1 MILLSVA
8 EDFVAHSSNVNCL
21 ALGHKSGRVLVTG
34 GDDKK
39 VNLWAVGKQNCIMV
53 RFLLFFYRA
62 INSFHSSSSPLKCL
76 IQLSPFIGFQSLS
89 GHTTP
94 IECVRFGQTED
105 LVCAGSQTGALKI
118 WDLEHAK
125 LARTLTGHK
134 AGIQC
139 MDFHPYGELLASGS
153 LDTAIRLWDIRRKG
167 CIFTYKGHNRMV
179 NSLKFSPDGQWI
191 ASAGEEGMVK
201 VILHGLHFYTI
212 QLDVIY

>member
-1 MILLSVA
+1 MRFIL
-8 EDFVAHSSNVNCL
+8 F
-21 ALGHKSGRVLVTG
+21 
-34 GDDKK
+34 
-39 VNLWAVGKQNCIMV
+39 
-53 RFLLFFYRA
+53 
-62 INSFHSSSSPLKCL
+62 SF
-76 IQLSPFIGFQSLS
+76 FQSLS

-134 AGIQC
+134 SGIRC

-153 LDTAIRLWDIRRKG
+153 LDTAIKLWDIRRKG
-167 CIFTYKGHNRMV
+167 CIFTYKGHNKTV

-201 VILHGLHFYTI
+201 VSQSLSQKGKCIFIMSYLTVKPYHLVQFLFFSFTLFYVWDRKHWP
-212 QLDVIY
+212 LCYF

>member
-1 MILLSVA
+1 MVYSHISMLI
-8 EDFVAHSSNVNCL
+8 HNCL
-21 ALGHKSGRVLVTG
+21 CV
-34 GDDKK
+34 
-39 VNLWAVGKQNCIMV
+39 I
-53 RFLLFFYRA
+53 Y
-62 INSFHSSSSPLKCL
+62 SSCCCNQS
-76 IQLSPFIGFQSLS
+76 FQSLS

-134 AGIQC
+134 AGIRC

-153 LDTAIRLWDIRRKG
+153 LDTAIKLWDIRRKG

-201 VILHGLHFYTI
+201 VMIIEVLL
-212 QLDVIY
+212 